1 MNRLKDLPDH
11 ERPYEKAAAQGV
23 SVLTDAELLAVVLR
37 TGTRNCDVLTLSSRI
52 LELGGQGR
60 GLCGLMHHTR
70 EEFASCEG
78 IGSVK
83 SIQLSALGEIAKRI
97 WKNSLCRKHI
107 CLM

>member
-1 MNRLKDLPDH
+1 MNRLKELPDH
-11 ERPYEKAAAQGV
+11 ERPCEKAAACGV

-52 LELGGQGR
+52 LELGDPAR
-60 GLCGLMHHTR
+60 GLCGLMHLTK

-83 SIQLSALGEIAKRI
+83 AIQLSALGEIAKRI
-97 WKNSLCRKHI
+97 WRR
-107 CLM
+107 